1 MAETILQN
9 WIFTRFGFPFLLVF
23 FVVFA
28 ILEKTEI
35 LGKGKRQINALVA
48 FVIGLIFVSVTY
60 TVDVVTNLILFLT
73 VGLVTMFVGILIWGF
88 ISGETKIESKGV
100 KTLLGVIIFIGVMM
114 MLLWATGFYQP
125 IVDWLFGQDWSGPFW
140 TNLLFIVMIAAAI
153 AAMLK
158 SGGAAKKD

>member
-1 MAETILQN
+1 MVETILQH

-28 ILEKTEI
+28 ILEKTKI
-35 LGKGKRQINALVA
+35 LGDGKKQINALVS
-48 FVIGLIFVSVTY
+48 FIIGLLFVSVTY

-73 VGLVTMFVGILIWGF
+73 VSLVTMFVGILIWGF

-100 KTLLGVIIFIGVMM
+100 KTLLGVIVFVGVI
-114 MLLWATGFYQP
+114 LAVLWATGAHQT
-125 IVDWLFGQDWSGPFW
+125 VLDWLFGQDWSGSFW
-140 TNLLFIVMIAAAI
+140 TNALFIVMIAAAI

-158 SGGAAKKD
+158 SGPAKKD